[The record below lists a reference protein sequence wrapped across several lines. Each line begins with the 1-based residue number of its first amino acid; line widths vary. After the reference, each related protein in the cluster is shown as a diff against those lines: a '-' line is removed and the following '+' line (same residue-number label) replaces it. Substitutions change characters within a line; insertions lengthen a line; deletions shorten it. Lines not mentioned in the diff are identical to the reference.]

1 MDILVMAAQLILGL
15 SILVGVHELGH
26 MVAAKYFGMR
36 VEKFSIGFP
45 PKIFGKQIGETEYS
59 IGAIPLGGFVKI
71 SGMVDESLDTE
82 MLAQEPQAW
91 EFRAKP
97 AWQRLIVMLGGIIVN
112 VVTGVFIYIL
122 ITFIYGEKYVAM
134 DEVNKNGI
142 YAHQEAKN
150 IGLQNG
156 DKIISINGQPI
167 QDLSQIKKVM
177 LENNTYF
184 EVMRG
189 EQLIKINIPSNLL
202 DKLSDKETG
211 FIDPLLTFRVGELK
225 DGMNAQKA
233 GIQKGDSIIALNN
246 TNIHFFQELQD
257 VLKLNKSKTVA
268 LSIKRNDSV
277 MVKQVA
283 IDSNGLVGFMPDIH
297 VESSIREYSLLAAIP
312 RGTFKSFDVIFDQLK
327 AFGKIFRGELSP
339 QNSLGSFFSIGK
351 AYGGVWNWERFWSL
365 TAMLSMVLAF
375 MNILPIPALD
385 GGHVVFLMYEIIARR
400 KPSDK
405 FMENAQ
411 KVGMVILLSLMVF
424 AIGNDIFKNF
434 FK

>member
-1 MDILVMAAQLILGL
+1 MAAQLILGL

-82 MLAQEPQAW
+82 MLAQEPQSW

-122 ITFIYGEKYVAM
+122 ITFIYGEKYVSM

-225 DGMNAQKA
+225 EGMNAKKA
-233 GIQKGDSIIALNN
+233 GIQKGDSILALNN

-257 VLKLNKSKTVA
+257 VLKQNKNKTVA

-297 VESSIREYSLLAAIP
+297 VESSVREYSLLAAIP